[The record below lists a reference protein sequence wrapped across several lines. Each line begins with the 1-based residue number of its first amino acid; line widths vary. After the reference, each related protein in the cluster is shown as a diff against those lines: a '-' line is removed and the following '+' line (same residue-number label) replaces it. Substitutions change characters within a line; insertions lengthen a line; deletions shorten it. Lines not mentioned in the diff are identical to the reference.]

1 MTIKRIITGI
11 LASIMLLV
19 LLLNLTGCRGRN
31 SEAEC
36 KAKSVALVLGAHKNS
51 MDLNLN
57 SDVVSDSVSDAIS
70 SFGLVSIILN
80 DGNPEMI
87 FGKRYKVKEQ
97 YRGNPNLLK
106 QLSEKE
112 AKNVLK
118 DMDDI
123 RANDAEVDTLEAIRL
138 AARTLSSAPKNSEKI
153 IVVADTG
160 LSTTGIL
167 NFQNNIINADS
178 EEIAEQLDEKD
189 AIPNL
194 EDIKVIWQQI
204 GDVYDPQQSL
214 TPAQVKNLKKIW
226 KAIIEKGGGKFESV
240 DIVSNQTS
248 ISESLPN
255 VTTINLPAETAIKFE
270 PENIKDFT
278 KPQFL
283 GEEHIKFIGDSDKY
297 IDPNAAK
304 EALKP
309 IAKYMNENNKFKMLL
324 IGTTAGDEN
333 SDLMIDLSEKRA
345 KAVKSSLV
353 SMGVPEKNISYIG
366 LGCSD
371 PWHIYNV
378 GTGGGLASNNRK
390 VVLIDASSDIAK
402 SLNY

>member
-178 EEIAEQLDEKD
+178 EEIAEQLAEKD

-248 ISESLPN
+248 ISGSLPN